1 MNTVVKSLAALLL
14 ATPLLAT
21 AAEPPPPPPPP
32 AHDMGMEMMHGKD
45 HDGGRKGKRCMDK
58 GMRMH
63 PPGPMVMI
71 PTLPPGNE
79 KQRLLMQAEI
89 QQKVAEI
96 VAKYAN
102 QLP

>member
-14 ATPLLAT
+14 ATPMLTL
-21 AAEPPPPPPPP
+21 AAEPPPPPP

-45 HDGGRKGKRCMDK
+45 RNGERKGKRCMDK

-71 PTLPPGNE
+71 PMLPPGND
-79 KQRLLMQAEI
+79 KQQLLMQAEI

>member
-1 MNTVVKSLAALLL
+1 MNTAIKILGALLL
-14 ATPLLAT
+14 ATPLLAS
-21 AAEPPPPPPPP
+21 AADPTPPP
-32 AHDMGMEMMHGKD
+32 APQDMGMEMMHGK
-45 HDGGRKGKRCMDK
+45 HHEGRYKGKRCMDK
-58 GMRMH
+58 GMGMH

-71 PTLPPGNE
+71 PMLPPGNA
-79 KQRLLMQAEI
+79 KQQLLMQAEI